1 MLSAIPVWGLEIWEL
16 GFCHT
21 HRDVCA
27 LPVELSLGQ
36 CPQEPPRAHLNPWKQ
51 LDARDPLAVPCP
63 SDTHQLCHRG
73 PDPASPRASFRAR
86 SSLGPRQVGKRSRGV
101 GDPCMDGRGA
111 FSSAQ
116 LSGLPSL
123 LPFLRWDFSGDLVGG
138 RVDLGD
144 VSPGD
149 MSPAGQMDTRG
160 CHKLHHKVFGAR
172 LPPVLLRHLYWTA
185 LQKI

>member
-1 MLSAIPVWGLEIWEL
+1 
-16 GFCHT
+16 
-21 HRDVCA
+21 
-27 LPVELSLGQ
+27 
-36 CPQEPPRAHLNPWKQ
+36 
-51 LDARDPLAVPCP
+51 
-63 SDTHQLCHRG
+63 
-73 PDPASPRASFRAR
+73 
-86 SSLGPRQVGKRSRGV
+86 
-101 GDPCMDGRGA
+101 MDGRGA

-160 CHKLHHKVFGAR
+160 CHELHHKVSGAR